1 LVDGFQLVAKILP
14 RKIRCGHLAV
24 NDKVNEFLVERDQRA
39 AAPEGAQQ
47 ANITPRHE
55 IPFQPIKIFSGKAK
69 LSASLGD
76 RSMIDT
82 GNPEHFISDLREVK
96 RVKKVMGLEQG
107 MSNTFRL
114 WIDKALLLEEFDFGI
129 LTHGTPPDRL
139 VARIADQI
147 PTVNYI

>member
-1 LVDGFQLVAKILP
+1 LVGGFQLVAEIFP

-24 NDKVNEFLVERDQRA
+24 NDKVNEFLIERDQRA
-39 AAPEGAQQ
+39 AASEGAQQ
-47 ANITPRHE
+47 ANIAPRHE

-82 GNPEHFISDLREVK
+82 GNPKHFISDLREVK
-96 RVKKVMGLEQG
+96 RVKELMCSKKG

-114 WIDKALLLEEFDFGI
+114 WVDKALLLEKFAFGI
-129 LTHGTPPDRL
+129 FTHGSPPDRL
-139 VARIADQI
+139 VARIADQAL
-147 PTVNYI
+147 TVNYI